1 MDRRWAK
8 LLVVLVA
15 LTLAACQTQGGG
27 GKPSAG
33 SAGAY
38 RAEEGLAPRE
48 RLSKS
53 IALLEKGEAEQARV
67 ELQAYKAAVPD
78 SRVAEKL
85 LWQIDADA
93 LAHFGDKY
101 FTYNLKKGDSLSRVA
116 RDFLGDRL
124 SFYILAKYN
133 GLARPNQVTVGQTVK
148 VPGVRKATAASAAP
162 LSASKARGEAAGA
175 VPKAP
180 SADDTGSQTA
190 TKVAKAATTSAQSEA
205 AKAKAAAAAA
215 EDAAAAAERAQEAR
229 LNSLLADAGQ
239 RSAAGQHQS
248 AITMLDEGL
257 VEFSGDPRVKEA
269 AATGYVRYAA
279 RLTAEGDYEA
289 AQSALQRALD
299 LSPSNAAA
307 AEQRRNLERGMAAE
321 QHYRSGLA
329 AIKDDRPVVAH
340 AAMTKVLALMPTHR
354 DARDKLAGLTPE
366 VVKAYHRKAL
376 IAYNNQDLDLAV
388 SIWDSAL
395 QFDPSHTPSLLGR
408 AKALEL
414 KQRLERLKRAD

>member
-8 LLVVLVA
+8 LLVALCA
-15 LTLAACQTQGGG
+15 LTLAACQTQSGGG
-27 GKPSAG
+27 EPAAG

-48 RLSKS
+48 RLRKS

-93 LAHFGDKY
+93 VAHFGDRY
-101 FTYNLKKGDSLSRVA
+101 FTYDLKKGDSLSRVA
-116 RDFLGDRL
+116 QDFLGDRL

-133 GLARPNQVTVGQTVK
+133 GLARPNQVTVGQTIK
-148 VPGVRKATAASAAP
+148 VPGVRKAAAAP
-162 LSASKARGEAAGA
+162 ATPAPKATKARDEAAGSG
-175 VPKAP
+175 PKAP
-180 SADDTGSQTA
+180 AADDTGSQA
-190 TKVAKAATTSAQSEA
+190 AATASAQSES
-205 AKAKAAAAAA
+205 AKAAAAAATVAAA
-215 EDAAAAAERAQEAR
+215 EDAAAAAERAREAR
-229 LNSLLADAGQ
+229 LKSLLVDAGE
-239 RSAAGQHQS
+239 RSAAGQHEA

-257 VEFSGDPRVKEA
+257 VEFSEDPRVKAA
-269 AATGYVRYAA
+269 AATGYARYAEQ
-279 RLTAEGDYEA
+279 LTAAADYEA
-289 AQSALQRALD
+289 AQSALQRAIQ
-299 LSPSNAAA
+299 LSPSNSAAV
-307 AEQRRNLERGMAAE
+307 EQRRDLERRMAAE
-321 QHYRSGLA
+321 QHYRTGLV
-329 AIKDDRPVVAH
+329 AIQDDRPVAAH
-340 AAMTKVLALMPTHR
+340 TELTKALALMPAHQ
-354 DARDKLAGLTPE
+354 DARNKLDGLTPE

-395 QFDPSHTPSLLGR
+395 QFDPNHTPSLLGR

-414 KQRLERLKRAD
+414 KQRLERLKDSD